1 MPELLMIALYI
12 TGGLVLLFFGAD
24 WLVQGAVTLALHLGL
39 SPLIV
44 GLTVVALGTSVPE
57 ALVSVQAALGHQG
70 GIALGNVI
78 GSNILNIALILGL
91 SSLILPLKV
100 DSHIVKADVP
110 LLTGATFMLVVLL
123 EDFHIS
129 RMEGAFLLL
138 CIVFYVTGN
147 IMTVKR
153 TSPEED
159 KIEGMEIPE
168 DSGKTLW
175 RDVGFLILGI
185 VTLGFGANFLVTGAV
200 DLARILGLS
209 EALIGLTIVSIGT
222 GTPELATALMAAFR
236 KIPDLAI
243 GNAVGSNLFNIM
255 FVLGIAGLVA
265 PLNGKG
271 ISSVDLYVMLG
282 VTILLLGLE
291 CSAEFRGR
299 IRPAVRGGGKNR
311 FIWVHRLRSGCWRT
325 DRERFLEV
333 RRCIVAT

>member
-12 TGGLVLLFFGAD
+12 TGGLVLLYFGAD

-168 DSGKTLW
+168 DPGKTLW

-200 DLARILGLS
+200 DLARIFGLS

-222 GTPELATALMAAFR
+222 GTPELATALMATFR
-236 KIPDLAI
+236 KTPDLAI
-243 GNAVGSNLFNIM
+243 GNVVGSNLFNIM

-265 PLNGKG
+265 PLDGKG

-282 VTILLLGLE
+282 VTILLLPTVWT
-291 CSAEFRGR
+291 GR
-299 IRPAVRGGGKNR
+299 ILDRKEGFLFLAIYVGYLYHLWPA
-311 FIWVHRLRSGCWRT
+311 
-325 DRERFLEV
+325 
-333 RRCIVAT
+333 

>member
-12 TGGLVLLFFGAD
+12 TGGLVLLYFGAD

-57 ALVSVQAALGHQG
+57 ALVSVQAAIGHQG

-138 CIVFYVTGN
+138 CIVGYVAGN

-153 TSPEED
+153 DSPDEN
-159 KIEGMEIPE
+159 KIEGMEVPE
-168 DSGKTLW
+168 NPGKTLW
-175 RDVGFLILGI
+175 RDVGFLVLGI
-185 VTLGFGANFLVTGAV
+185 ITLGFGANFLVSGAV
-200 DLARILGLS
+200 DLARIFGLS

-222 GTPELATALMAAFR
+222 GTPELATALMATFR
-236 KIPDLAI
+236 KTPELAI
-243 GNAVGSNLFNIM
+243 GNAVGSNIFNIM

-265 PLNGKG
+265 PLDGKG

-282 VTILLLGLE
+282 VTILLLPTVWT
-291 CSAEFRGR
+291 GR
-299 IRPAVRGGGKNR
+299 ILDRKEGFLFLAIYVGYLYHLWPA
-311 FIWVHRLRSGCWRT
+311 
-325 DRERFLEV
+325 
-333 RRCIVAT
+333 

>member
-1 MPELLMIALYI
+1 MPELMIAIYI
-12 TGGLVLLFFGAD
+12 IGGLILLYFGAN
-24 WLVQGAVTLALHLGL
+24 WLVQGAITLALHLGL

-57 ALVSVQAALGHQG
+57 ALVSVRAAIGHQG

-138 CIVFYVTGN
+138 CIVGYVAGN

-153 TSPEED
+153 TSPEEN
-159 KIEGMEIPE
+159 KIEGVEVPE
-168 DSGKTLW
+168 DHSKNLW
-175 RDVGFLILGI
+175 RDISFLFIGLI
-185 VTLGFGANFLVTGAV
+185 ALAFGSNFLVTGAV
-200 DLARILGLS
+200 DLARIWGLS

-222 GTPELATALMAAFR
+222 GTPEMATALMAAYR
-236 KIPDLAI
+236 KRADLAI

-255 FVLGIAGLVA
+255 FVLGIAALVA
-265 PLNGKG
+265 PLDGKG
-271 ISSVDLYVMLG
+271 ISSIDLYVMLG
-282 VTILLLGLE
+282 VTILLLPTVWT
-291 CSAEFRGR
+291 GR
-299 IRPAVRGGGKNR
+299 ILDRKEGFLFLAIYVGYLYHLWPA
-311 FIWVHRLRSGCWRT
+311 
-325 DRERFLEV
+325 
-333 RRCIVAT
+333 

>member
-1 MPELLMIALYI
+1 MPELMIAIYI
-12 TGGLVLLFFGAD
+12 IGGLILLYFGAN
-24 WLVQGAVTLALHLGL
+24 WLVQGAITLALHLGL

-57 ALVSVQAALGHQG
+57 ALVSIQAAIGHQG

-91 SSLILPLKV
+91 SAFFNPLKV
-100 DSHIVKADVP
+100 DSHLVKADVP
-110 LLTGATFMLVVLL
+110 LLAGATFMLVVLL

-200 DLARILGLS
+200 DLARIFGLS

-236 KIPDLAI
+236 KTPDLAI
-243 GNAVGSNLFNIM
+243 GNVVGSNLFNIM

-265 PLNGKG
+265 PLDGKG

-282 VTILLLGLE
+282 VTILLLPTVWT
-291 CSAEFRGR
+291 GR
-299 IRPAVRGGGKNR
+299 ILDRKEGFLFLAIYVGYLYHLWPA
-311 FIWVHRLRSGCWRT
+311 
-325 DRERFLEV
+325 
-333 RRCIVAT
+333 

>member
-12 TGGLVLLFFGAD
+12 TGGLVLLYFGAN
-24 WLVQGAVTLALHLGL
+24 WLVQGAITLALHLGL

-57 ALVSVQAALGHQG
+57 ALVSVQAAIGHQG

-138 CIVFYVTGN
+138 CIVFYVAGN

-200 DLARILGLS
+200 DLARIFGLS

-236 KIPDLAI
+236 KTPDLAI
-243 GNAVGSNLFNIM
+243 GNVVGSNLFNIM

-265 PLNGKG
+265 PLDGKG

-282 VTILLLGLE
+282 VTILLLPTVWT
-291 CSAEFRGR
+291 GR
-299 IRPAVRGGGKNR
+299 ILDRKEGFLFLAIYVGYLYHLWPA
-311 FIWVHRLRSGCWRT
+311 
-325 DRERFLEV
+325 
-333 RRCIVAT
+333 

>member
-12 TGGLVLLFFGAD
+12 TGGLVLLYFGAD

-57 ALVSVQAALGHQG
+57 ALVSVQAAIGHQG

-129 RMEGAFLLL
+129 RMEGALLLL
-138 CIVFYVTGN
+138 CIVGYVAGN
-147 IMTVKR
+147 IITVKR

-168 DSGKTLW
+168 DPSKTLW

-185 VTLGFGANFLVTGAV
+185 VTLGFGADFLVTGAV
-200 DLARILGLS
+200 DLARIFGLS

-236 KIPDLAI
+236 KTPDLAI

-265 PLNGKG
+265 PLDSKG

-282 VTILLLGLE
+282 VTILLLPTVWT
-291 CSAEFRGR
+291 GR
-299 IRPAVRGGGKNR
+299 ILDRKEGCLFLAIYVGYLYHLWPA
-311 FIWVHRLRSGCWRT
+311 
-325 DRERFLEV
+325 
-333 RRCIVAT
+333 

>member
-1 MPELLMIALYI
+1 MPELLMIVLYI
-12 TGGLVLLFFGAD
+12 TGGLVLLYFGSD

-39 SPLIV
+39 SALIV

-57 ALVSVQAALGHQG
+57 ALVSVQAAIGHQG

-91 SSLILPLKV
+91 SSLIHPLKV

-138 CIVFYVTGN
+138 CIVGYVAGN

-153 TSPEED
+153 DSPDEN
-159 KIEGMEIPE
+159 KIEGMEVPE
-168 DSGKTLW
+168 NPGKTLW
-175 RDVGFLILGI
+175 RDVGFLVLGI
-185 VTLGFGANFLVTGAV
+185 ITLGFGANFLVSGAV
-200 DLARILGLS
+200 DLARIFGLS

-222 GTPELATALMAAFR
+222 GTPELATALMATFR
-236 KIPDLAI
+236 KTPDLAI
-243 GNAVGSNLFNIM
+243 GNAVGSNIFNIM

-265 PLNGKG
+265 PLDGNG

-282 VTILLLGLE
+282 VTILLLPTVWT
-291 CSAEFRGR
+291 GR
-299 IRPAVRGGGKNR
+299 ILDRKEGFLFLAIYVGYLYHLWPA
-311 FIWVHRLRSGCWRT
+311 
-325 DRERFLEV
+325 
-333 RRCIVAT
+333 

>member
-12 TGGLVLLFFGAD
+12 TGGLVLLYFGAD

-57 ALVSVQAALGHQG
+57 ALVSVQAAIGHQG

-138 CIVFYVTGN
+138 CIVFYVAGN

-168 DSGKTLW
+168 DPGKTLW

-200 DLARILGLS
+200 DLARIFGLS

-236 KIPDLAI
+236 KTPDLAI
-243 GNAVGSNLFNIM
+243 GNVVGSNLFNIM
-255 FVLGIAGLVA
+255 FVLGIAALVA
-265 PLNGKG
+265 PLDGNG
-271 ISSVDLYVMLG
+271 ISSIDLYVMLG
-282 VTILLLGLE
+282 VTILLLPTVWT
-291 CSAEFRGR
+291 GR
-299 IRPAVRGGGKNR
+299 ILDRKEGFLFLAIYVGYLYHLWPA
-311 FIWVHRLRSGCWRT
+311 
-325 DRERFLEV
+325 
-333 RRCIVAT
+333 

>member
-1 MPELLMIALYI
+1 MPELMIAIYI
-12 TGGLVLLFFGAD
+12 IGGLILLYFGAN
-24 WLVQGAVTLALHLGL
+24 WLVQGAITLALHLGL

-57 ALVSVQAALGHQG
+57 ALVSVQAAIGHQG

-91 SSLILPLKV
+91 SAFFNPLKV
-100 DSHIVKADVP
+100 DSHLVKADVP
-110 LLTGATFMLVVLL
+110 LLAGATFMLVVLL

-138 CIVFYVTGN
+138 CIVFYVAGN

-153 TSPEED
+153 TSPEEN
-159 KIEGMEIPE
+159 KIEGVEVPE
-168 DSGKTLW
+168 DHSKNLW
-175 RDVGFLILGI
+175 RDISFLFIGLI
-185 VTLGFGANFLVTGAV
+185 ALAFGSNFLVTGAV
-200 DLARILGLS
+200 DLARIWGLS

-236 KIPDLAI
+236 KTPDLAI

-265 PLNGKG
+265 PLDGKG

-282 VTILLLGLE
+282 VTILLLPTVWT
-291 CSAEFRGR
+291 GR
-299 IRPAVRGGGKNR
+299 ILDRKEGFLFLAIYVGYLYHLWPA
-311 FIWVHRLRSGCWRT
+311 
-325 DRERFLEV
+325 
-333 RRCIVAT
+333 

>member
-1 MPELLMIALYI
+1 MPELLVIAIYI
-12 TGGLVLLFFGAD
+12 IGGLILLYFGAN
-24 WLVQGAVTLALHLGL
+24 WLVQGAITLALHLGL

-57 ALVSVQAALGHQG
+57 ALVSVQAAIGHQG

-91 SSLILPLKV
+91 SAFLSPLKV
-100 DSHIVKADVP
+100 DSHLVKADVP
-110 LLTGATFMLVVLL
+110 LLAGATFMLVVLL

-138 CIVFYVTGN
+138 CIVGYVAGN

-168 DSGKTLW
+168 DSGKTLR

-200 DLARILGLS
+200 DLARIFGLS

-222 GTPELATALMAAFR
+222 GTPELATALMATFR
-236 KIPDLAI
+236 KTPDLAI
-243 GNAVGSNLFNIM
+243 GNAVGSNIFNIM
-255 FVLGIAGLVA
+255 FVLGIAALVA
-265 PLNGKG
+265 PLDGKG
-271 ISSVDLYVMLG
+271 ISSIDLYVMLG
-282 VTILLLGLE
+282 VTILLLPTVWT
-291 CSAEFRGR
+291 GR
-299 IRPAVRGGGKNR
+299 ILDRKEGFLFLAIYVGYLYHLWPA
-311 FIWVHRLRSGCWRT
+311 
-325 DRERFLEV
+325 
-333 RRCIVAT
+333 

>member
-57 ALVSVQAALGHQG
+57 ALVSVQAAIGHQG

-200 DLARILGLS
+200 DLARIFGLS

-222 GTPELATALMAAFR
+222 GTPELATALMATFR
-236 KIPDLAI
+236 KTPDLAI
-243 GNAVGSNLFNIM
+243 GNVVGSNLFNIM

-265 PLNGKG
+265 PLDGKG

-282 VTILLLGLE
+282 VTILLLPTVWT
-291 CSAEFRGR
+291 GR
-299 IRPAVRGGGKNR
+299 ILDRKEGFLFLAIYVGYLYHLWPA
-311 FIWVHRLRSGCWRT
+311 
-325 DRERFLEV
+325 
-333 RRCIVAT
+333 

>member
-12 TGGLVLLFFGAD
+12 TGGLVLLYFGAD

-57 ALVSVQAALGHQG
+57 ALVSVQAAIGHQG

-175 RDVGFLILGI
+175 WDVGFLILGI

-200 DLARILGLS
+200 DLARIFGLS

-236 KIPDLAI
+236 KTPDLAI
-243 GNAVGSNLFNIM
+243 GNVVGSNLFNIM

-265 PLNGKG
+265 PLDGKG

-282 VTILLLGLE
+282 VTILLLPTVWT
-291 CSAEFRGR
+291 GR
-299 IRPAVRGGGKNR
+299 ILDRKEGFLFLAIYVGYLYHLWPA
-311 FIWVHRLRSGCWRT
+311 
-325 DRERFLEV
+325 
-333 RRCIVAT
+333 

>member
-12 TGGLVLLFFGAD
+12 TGGLVLLYFGAD

-57 ALVSVQAALGHQG
+57 ALVSVQAAIGHQG

-138 CIVFYVTGN
+138 CIVFYVAGN

-153 TSPEED
+153 TSPEEN
-159 KIEGMEIPE
+159 KIEGVEVPE
-168 DSGKTLW
+168 DHSKNLW
-175 RDVGFLILGI
+175 RDISFLFIGLI
-185 VTLGFGANFLVTGAV
+185 ALAFGSNFLVTGAV
-200 DLARILGLS
+200 DLARIWGLS

-222 GTPELATALMAAFR
+222 GTPEMATALMAAYR
-236 KIPDLAI
+236 KRADLAI

-255 FVLGIAGLVA
+255 FVLGIAALVA
-265 PLNGKG
+265 PLDGKG
-271 ISSVDLYVMLG
+271 ISSIDLYVMLG
-282 VTILLLGLE
+282 VTILLLPTVWT
-291 CSAEFRGR
+291 GR
-299 IRPAVRGGGKNR
+299 ILDRKEGFLFLAIYVGYLYHLWPA
-311 FIWVHRLRSGCWRT
+311 
-325 DRERFLEV
+325 
-333 RRCIVAT
+333 

>member
-100 DSHIVKADVP
+100 DSRIVKADVP

-200 DLARILGLS
+200 DLARIFGLS

-236 KIPDLAI
+236 KSPDLAI
-243 GNAVGSNLFNIM
+243 GNVVGSNLFNIM
-255 FVLGIAGLVA
+255 FVLGIAALVA
-265 PLNGKG
+265 PLDGNG
-271 ISSVDLYVMLG
+271 ISSIDLYVMLG
-282 VTILLLGLE
+282 VTILLLPTVWT
-291 CSAEFRGR
+291 GR
-299 IRPAVRGGGKNR
+299 ILDRKEGFLFLAIYVGYLYHLWPA
-311 FIWVHRLRSGCWRT
+311 
-325 DRERFLEV
+325 
-333 RRCIVAT
+333 